1 MTRPPVLRYG
11 RIAMGCTTMADHPT
25 MPCPACGGDGRVP
38 LPPHPWR
45 TLITLRREGERAEN
59 AERERDAARAE
70 VQRLTEEN
78 ARLRE
83 VPAKGHATMDDL
95 LPCVCGH
102 SIEEHEPDC
111 VECECLHYEADVE
124 EDGDKEGS
132 RG

>member
-11 RIAMGCTTMADHPT
+11 RINLAPSC
-25 MPCPACGGDGRVP
+25 ACSTVEACAP
-38 LPPHPWR
+38 L
-45 TLITLRREGERAEN
+45 LYALRERAEN